1 MTGLTSMSYRTG
13 IIVRVLILA
22 EFSVT
27 LVRINKSYQKE
38 IFLLQQ

>member
-13 IIVRVLILA
+13 IIARLPILA
-22 EFSVT
+22 EFSVA
-27 LVRINKSYQKE
+27 LVRINKNYQRE